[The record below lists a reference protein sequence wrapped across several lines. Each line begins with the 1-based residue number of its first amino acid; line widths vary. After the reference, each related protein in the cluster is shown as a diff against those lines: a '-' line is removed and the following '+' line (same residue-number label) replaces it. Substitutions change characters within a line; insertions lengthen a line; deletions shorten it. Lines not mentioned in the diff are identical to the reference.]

1 MEILIFSSNKSKIE
15 EVLQRIKSKAKI
27 SKKGKKYYYNFACG
41 FDTETSSFYQN
52 LKTGKTS
59 LSLDDINKNEIK
71 DYVKRGIVYEWTF
84 GIYSMVIL

>member
-1 MEILIFSSNKSKIE
+1 MEIQFFSTDKTKIE

-59 LSLDDINKNEIK
+59 LSLDNISKNEIK

-84 GIYSMVIL
+84 GIY